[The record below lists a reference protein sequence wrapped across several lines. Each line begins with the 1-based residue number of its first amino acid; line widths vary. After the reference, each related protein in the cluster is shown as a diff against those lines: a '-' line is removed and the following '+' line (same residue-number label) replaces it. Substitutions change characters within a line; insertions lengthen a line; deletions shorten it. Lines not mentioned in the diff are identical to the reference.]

1 MGLCTRYDPNYGML
15 TDLRIRNFKSIRDA
29 SIAPGRVTVLIGE
42 NGSGKSNFLEALAM
56 AGAGLGDRLDN
67 EFLVSRGIRVTEP
80 KFMRSAFPGENDGIL
95 GLDLTYDG
103 DKHGLALRHDDTG
116 PYSRWENTRIVDPNQ
131 FGNDEDLLFASL
143 FEGALQES
151 EPTPPRFHEKSA
163 SVDGHMKR
171 RLIEKARQ
179 WYVKAVRA
187 VRAALRPLLDYVIY
201 SPENTA
207 LRTFEVEGQI
217 QPLGIKGEG
226 LFKLL
231 KSLRDNT
238 VGITEIKEQMGV
250 LDWFADFKLP
260 TDAAPYERHLEIQD
274 RYIADASNDPLV
286 YFDQIS
292 ANEGFL
298 FLLFY
303 FSLFV
308 SPDTPKLFAIDNIE
322 ASLNPKLCMELTR
335 RLVALAKKYDKQV
348 IMTTHNPAVLDGLD
362 LQDDTQR
369 LFAISRNSKG
379 HTRARRVHA
388 PTPLAGEPPV
398 PLSEAFSRG
407 LLGGLPQNF

>member
-1 MGLCTRYDPNYGML
+1 ML

-29 SIAPGRVTVLIGE
+29 SLAPGRVTVLIGE

-80 KFMRSAFPGENDGIL
+80 KFMHSAFSRENDETL
-95 GLDLTYDG
+95 HLDLAYG
-103 DKHGLALRHDDTG
+103 GNKRGLQLRHDEIG
-116 PYSRWENTRIVDPNQ
+116 PYSQWEKTGGGPDELDGDDRVFKIDYSQGDKGAKLMLLRENGEVAHVEFFDPGNMQGIIQRISDWH
-131 FGNDEDLLFASL
+131 
-143 FEGALQES
+143 
-151 EPTPPRFHEKSA
+151 HEN
-163 SVDGHMKR
+163 
-171 RLIEKARQ
+171 AR
-179 WYVKAVRA
+179 ARHE
-187 VRAALRPLLDYVIY
+187 RLRPLLDYIIY

-231 KSLRDNT
+231 KSLRDDAAR
-238 VGITEIKEQMGV
+238 ITEIKEQMGV
-250 LDWFADFKLP
+250 LDWFADFRLP
-260 TDAAPYERHLEIQD
+260 TDAAPYERHLEIRD
-274 RYIADASNDPLV
+274 RYIADASGDPLA
-286 YFDQIS
+286 YFDQVS

-335 RLVALAKKYDKQV
+335 RLVELAKKHDKQV
-348 IMTTHNPAVLDGLD
+348 IMTTHNPSVLDGLD
-362 LQDDTQR
+362 LQDDEQR
-369 LFAISRNSKG
+369 LFTISRNSKG

>member
-1 MGLCTRYDPNYGML
+1 ML

-56 AGAGLGDRLDN
+56 AGAGVGDRLDN
-67 EFLVSRGIRVTEP
+67 EFLVSRGIRVAEP
-80 KFMRSAFPGENDGIL
+80 KFMRSAFSEENDGVVR
-95 GLDLTYDG
+95 LDLAYGIDRTW
-103 DKHGLALRHDDTG
+103 LRLRHDETG
-116 PYSRWENTRIVDPNQ
+116 PYSRWERTTAADLKEVDD
-131 FGNDEDLLFASL
+131 GEDPFIDS
-143 FEGALQES
+143 FYDGGALGVRPVS
-151 EPTPPRFHEKSA
+151 VEPGKMRALIASIHERILA
-163 SVDGHMKR
+163 TAR
-171 RLIEKARQ
+171 ARQ
-179 WYVKAVRA
+179 ARQ
-187 VRAALRPLLDYVIY
+187 RPLLDSVIY

-231 KSLRDNT
+231 KSLRDDDER
-238 VGITEIKEQMGV
+238 IAEIKEQMGV
-250 LDWFADFKLP
+250 LDWFADFRLP
-260 TDAAPYERHLEIQD
+260 TDAAPYERHLEIRD
-274 RYIADASNDPLV
+274 RYIADTGSDPLA
-286 YFDQIS
+286 YFDQVS

-303 FSLFV
+303 YSLFI
-308 SPDTPKLFAIDNIE
+308 SADTPRLFAIDNIE
-322 ASLNPKLCMELTR
+322 ASLNPKLCRELTR
-335 RLVALAKKYDKQV
+335 RLVELAKKYDKQV
-348 IMTTHNPAVLDGLD
+348 IMTTHSPAVLDGLD

-369 LFAISRNSKG
+369 LFTISRNSKG
-379 HTRARRVHA
+379 HSRARRVHA

>member
-1 MGLCTRYDPNYGML
+1 ML

-56 AGAGLGDRLDN
+56 AGAGLGGRLEN

-80 KFMRSAFPGENDGIL
+80 KYMRSAF
-95 GLDLTYDG
+95 LDEANSAIRVETTLDG
-103 DKHGLALRHDDTG
+103 DRSALLLRHEETS
-116 PYSRWENTRIVDPNQ
+116 PYSRWIGVVDPKELDDDPPLFTLQHEPNNEVTLKLFHSDGRPYSEERLQ
-131 FGNDEDLLFASL
+131 DMHLLSKKVDHWIR
-143 FEGALQES
+143 EYRRSREERLQ
-151 EPTPPRFHEKSA
+151 
-163 SVDGHMKR
+163 
-171 RLIEKARQ
+171 
-179 WYVKAVRA
+179 
-187 VRAALRPLLDYVIY
+187 PLLHYVIY

-231 KSLRDNT
+231 KSLRSDEAR
-238 VGITEIKEQMGV
+238 IAEIKEQLGV
-250 LDWFADFKLP
+250 LDWFADFRLP
-260 TDAAPYERHLEIQD
+260 TDAAPYERHLEIRD
-274 RYIADASNDPLV
+274 RFIADAQSDPLA
-286 YFDQIS
+286 YFDQVS

-303 FSLFV
+303 FALFV
-308 SPDTPKLFAIDNIE
+308 SPDTPRLFAIDNIE

-335 RLVALAKKYDKQV
+335 RLVVLAKKYDKQV

-362 LQDDTQR
+362 LQDDEQR
-369 LFAISRNSKG
+369 LYAISRTSKG
-379 HTRARRVHA
+379 HSRARRVHA
-388 PTPLAGEPPV
+388 PVPLAGEPPV
-398 PLSEAFSRG
+398 ALSEAFSRG
-407 LLGGLPQNF
+407 LIGGLPQNF